1 VSASDNLEVEVK
13 FLVPDMKDMRQR
25 LIEAGAQQAKPRLH
39 ERNVR
44 FDDAHQGLLRNGQL
58 LRLRQDDGTRLTF
71 KGMAP
76 DAVQSEA
83 KVREELEITV
93 DDFEKA
99 AAILQRLGY
108 RPLQVYEKYRETFT
122 LDRVEVV
129 LDELPFGDFVELE
142 GDEAQIRTVAQR
154 LGLRWEQRI
163 LDNYL
168 LLMERAR
175 AHYDLP
181 FRDLTF
187 ENFAGRHYPIADVL
201 RGD

>member
-1 VSASDNLEVEVK
+1 VSASDNLEIEVK
-13 FLVPDMKDMRQR
+13 FLVSDMNVLRQR

-44 FDDAHQGLLRNGQL
+44 FDDKHQGLLHRGQL
-58 LRLRQDDGTRLTF
+58 LRLRQDDGARLTF
-71 KGMAP
+71 KGIAQE
-76 DAVQSEA
+76 AAQSEA

-93 DDFEKA
+93 DDFETA

-108 RPLQVYEKYRETFT
+108 RSQQVYEKYRETFK
-122 LDRVEVV
+122 LDDVEVV

-142 GDEAQIRTVAQR
+142 GDEAQIRAAAQR
-154 LGLRWEQRI
+154 LGLPWEQRI

-187 ENFAGRHYPIADVL
+187 ENFAGRHYPIGDVL

>member
-1 VSASDNLEVEVK
+1 MSAPDNLEIEVK
-13 FLVPDMKDMRQR
+13 FLVSDMKNMRRR
-25 LIEAGAQQAKPRLH
+25 LIEAGAQQAKPRIH

-44 FDDAHQGLLRNGQL
+44 FDDGQQGLLRKGQL
-58 LRLRQDDGTRLTF
+58 LRLRQDDGARLTF
-71 KGMAP
+71 KGMAQN
-76 DAVQSEA
+76 AAQSEA

-93 DDFEKA
+93 DDFKTA
-99 AAILQRLGY
+99 AAILRRLGY
-108 RPLQVYEKYRETFT
+108 QPLQVYEKYRETFT
-122 LDRVEVV
+122 LDSVEVV

-142 GDEAQIRTVAQR
+142 GDEAQIRAAAQR
-154 LGLRWEQRI
+154 LSLPWEQRI

-175 AHYDLP
+175 AYYDLP

-187 ENFAGRHYPIADVL
+187 ENFAGRHYSIADVL